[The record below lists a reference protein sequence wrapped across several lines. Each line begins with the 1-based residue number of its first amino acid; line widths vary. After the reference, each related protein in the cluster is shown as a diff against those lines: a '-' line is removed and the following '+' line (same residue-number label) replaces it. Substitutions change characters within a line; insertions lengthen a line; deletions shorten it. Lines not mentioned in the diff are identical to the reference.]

1 MANPNIVA
9 VSSILG
15 KTVAN
20 SLTTTNN
27 TTLVSNGITSNT
39 IIKINSVIV
48 SNVDGTN
55 AVNVSVFHNN
65 AAGGAGTNFELASTI
80 SVPANASLIVVDK
93 STSIYLEENTSLT
106 VTAGTA
112 SKLKTIVSYEIIS

>member
-27 TTLVSNGITSNT
+27 TTLVSNGITSGT

>member
-27 TTLVSNGITSNT
+27 TTLVSNAVSSGT
-39 IIKINSVIV
+39 IVKINSVIV

-65 AAGGAGTNFELASTI
+65 AAAGAGTNFELASTI

>member
-27 TTLVSNGITSNT
+27 TTLVSNAASSGT
-39 IIKINSVIV
+39 IVKINSVIV

-65 AAGGAGTNFELASTI
+65 AAAGAGTNFELASTI